1 MSNSPLRSA
10 SEALPPGER
19 LAAALDLIDDLT
31 GARGAAV
38 AALSQRYSLTA
49 KEAAVVDALNHA
61 WPRVLG
67 REQLFLSVWGYD
79 SEVGDRI
86 VDVYISRLRAKLG
99 RDVIRTVWGFGW
111 VLDRQVAA

>member
-1 MSNSPLRSA
+1 MTKSPLRSA
-10 SEALPPGER
+10 IEALPPGER

-79 SEVGDRI
+79 SEVGDKI
-86 VDVYISRLRAKLG
+86 VDVYITKVRAKLG
-99 RDVIRTVWGFGW
+99 RDAIRNVWGFGW